1 MLIIGRNKDARVKLN
16 RRGEIMGNL
25 TKEELLKDLAGTIN
39 VVRKSVT
46 KSNSYRQMLR
56 SGYLDTIYDIKTLSI
71 PPRL

>member
-1 MLIIGRNKDARVKLN
+1 
-16 RRGEIMGNL
+16 MGNL